1 MLVALRQLARRR
13 DALSS
18 PASETLQLV
27 CRALSM
33 QHNQLSSIC
42 LDSTHHAASSGISA
56 QPVPF
61 NLAAAAAAAAAPTSK
76 RCQRS
81 YACEIH
87 INGLNSSNTSLAGLP
102 LVSVPA
108 AGPISASNTAACG
121 LRRHFS
127 AASGIGGTATSSSP
141 EPSAAAASAA
151 ADSQDGAASPPG
163 EQPAEHP
170 AAAAAGDPDKPQ
182 QEQPLTPEEA
192 AAQAKELDE
201 ALQQVGM
208 LLAMLTPLEGVQ
220 GRRCTANNNVSVP
233 DRQSP

>member
-1 MLVALRQLARRR
+1 MLVALRQLARRQ

-42 LDSTHHAASSGISA
+42 LDSTYHTASSGVSA

-61 NLAAAAAAAAAPTSK
+61 NLAAAAAAPTSK

-87 INGLNSSNTSLAGLP
+87 IDGLNSNNTSAAGL
-102 LVSVPA
+102 LLRSVPA
-108 AGPISASNTAACG
+108 AGSISASNTVVCG

-141 EPSAAAASAA
+141 EPAAAAASAA

-220 GRRCTANNNVSVP
+220 GRRYTANKNVSMP
-233 DRQSP
+233 DQPSP